1 MNTNENVTVVLNG
14 NFGSR
19 EMVDMITGI
28 AQNVLA
34 GDRMP
39 AEFDDV
45 ITMTVMVRP
54 SGSKYVVVAFA

>member
-1 MNTNENVTVVLNG
+1 MNLNENVSVVLNG

-34 GDRMP
+34 GETIPTELEDM
-39 AEFDDV
+39 
-45 ITMTVMVRP
+45 ITMATVVRP
-54 SGSKYVVVAFA
+54 SGSKYVVVSFA